1 MKKPELMQLRF
12 DGLEVAIVEN
22 EASSLRGLTMVL
34 TQLGCRV
41 VWMAKDEEEAKQAA
55 QRHMPAV
62 AFVDLRLHRGSD
74 DYEPGWQ
81 LIQHLL
87 QQGAGRPFSVIIFSS
102 TPMTDEI
109 VLEAIRLG
117 CSYIVKEDL
126 WDHET
131 AMLAGALLAA
141 QSGSVFLSNEIASGL
156 EMLMGQ
162 IERPSLLSETELV
175 VLKLVAEGLSNKEI
189 AKRQFVAVST
199 IKTHI
204 SNILAKLEVDNRTKA
219 AEWYRQQEGR

>member
-1 MKKPELMQLRF
+1 MQLRF

-22 EASSLRGLTMVL
+22 EASSLRGLSMVL
-34 TQLGCRV
+34 AQLGCRV
-41 VWMAKDEEEAKQAA
+41 VWTAKDDEEAKQTA
-55 QRHMPAV
+55 QQQLPAV

-74 DYEPGWQ
+74 DYQPGWQ

-87 QQGAGRPFSVIIFSS
+87 QQGAGRPFSIIIYSS

-131 AMLAGALLAA
+131 AVLAGALLAA
-141 QSGSVFLSNEIASGL
+141 QSGSVFLSNEVASGL
-156 EMLMGQ
+156 EMLVGQ
-162 IERPSLLSETELV
+162 LERPSLLSETETA
-175 VLKLVAEGLSNKEI
+175 VLKLVADGLSNKEI

-199 IKTHI
+199 IKTHV
-204 SNILAKLEVDNRTKA
+204 SNILAKLQVDNRTKA
-219 AEWYRQQEGR
+219 AEWYRQRFG

>member
-1 MKKPELMQLRF
+1 MKKPESMQLRF

-34 TQLGCRV
+34 TQLGCTV
-41 VWMAKDEEEAKQAA
+41 VWMAKDDEEAKRAA
-55 QRHMPAV
+55 QQQMPAV

-87 QQGAGRPFSVIIFSS
+87 QQGSGRPFSVIIFSS

-126 WDHET
+126 WDHEM

-156 EMLMGQ
+156 EMLIGK
-162 IERPSLLSETELV
+162 IERPSLLSETEMV
-175 VLKLVAEGLSNKEI
+175 VLKLVAEGLANKEI

-204 SNILAKLEVDNRTKA
+204 SNILTKLEVDNRTKA
-219 AEWYRQQEGR
+219 AEWYRQQEWR